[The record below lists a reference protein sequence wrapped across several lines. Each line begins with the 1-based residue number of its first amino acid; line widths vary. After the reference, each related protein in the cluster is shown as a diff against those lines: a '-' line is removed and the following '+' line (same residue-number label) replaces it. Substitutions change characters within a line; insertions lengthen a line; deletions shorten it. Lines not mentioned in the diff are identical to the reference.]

1 MLWLMCQLFSATML
15 FVVLYQELVL
25 YQEPY
30 SSLMGLRVNL
40 FPSRLVFRTI
50 LKAPLTLILLGKGWH
65 HGFMKIEAPIYEL
78 LTVPM
83 VKLQI

>member
-1 MLWLMCQLFSATML
+1 MLWLICQLFSTTML
-15 FVVLYQELVL
+15 FVVF

-30 SSLMGLRVNL
+30 SSLMALRVNL

-50 LKAPLTLILLGKGWH
+50 LKTALTLTLLGKGWH

-78 LTVPM
+78 LTLPM